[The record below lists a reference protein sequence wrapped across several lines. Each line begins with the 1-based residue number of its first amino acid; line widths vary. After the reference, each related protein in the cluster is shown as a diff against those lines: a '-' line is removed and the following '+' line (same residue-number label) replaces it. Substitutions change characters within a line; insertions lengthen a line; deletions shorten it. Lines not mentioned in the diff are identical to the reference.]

1 MFFDEVYKYF
11 VGTFII
17 GCGFFISFKLVDK
30 FVYQPMLLES
40 ELSDDELSEEELKE
54 RRVTQYSTSYLEEY
68 ADLEYTD
75 LSSDDFKRLLRCFL
89 IEDTPLGVVKMYYSN
104 DDESFIYWSEKQ
116 VPYKVLETVSRKYV
130 IDYNCKNIHINMDE
144 ELEKQRQL
152 LMDAKNE
159 SENKDKKEDDDDDD
173 SDKAKNSVFAN
184 FKKYNTG
191 GSKTTENK
199 VGNKTKT
206 KNVIVCDRANRY
218 SYRGVYDENKNI
230 VNKFPE
236 KSTDSQPKKI
246 SVADFLK
253 HRKQYSSHYDENSNY
268 DNFSDDSDKSG
279 SSDKS
284 GINVNEVDSSAS
296 DGFWRFLNI
305 RYVANDLDNKT
316 KSETEELAEV
326 NDPGAFWIN
335 GKKYSSRQEYH
346 NTVVNMNTTAGVSN
360 ADKDSDNS
368 YDVLECDTNNNEDV
382 NIPDD
387 TDDTD
392 EEKNDDDDIV
402 ESGSR
407 NRTNSIASDVSNASS
422 GGMRSSWLGW

>member
-1 MFFDEVYKYF
+1 
-11 VGTFII
+11 
-17 GCGFFISFKLVDK
+17 
-30 FVYQPMLLES
+30 
-40 ELSDDELSEEELKE
+40 
-54 RRVTQYSTSYLEEY
+54 
-68 ADLEYTD
+68 
-75 LSSDDFKRLLRCFL
+75 
-89 IEDTPLGVVKMYYSN
+89 
-104 DDESFIYWSEKQ
+104 
-116 VPYKVLETVSRKYV
+116 
-130 IDYNCKNIHINMDE
+130 MDE

-152 LMDAKNE
+152 LMDAKIE
-159 SENKDKKEDDDDDD
+159 IENKDNKEDDETG
-173 SDKAKNSVFAN
+173 DKAKSSVFAN

-199 VGNKTKT
+199 VGNRTKT

-218 SYRGVYDENKNI
+218 SYRGVYDENKNV

-236 KSTDSQPKKI
+236 KQTDSQPKKI

-253 HRKQYSSHYDENSNY
+253 HRKNYSSHYDENSNY
-268 DNFSDDSDKSG
+268 DNFSDDSEKSDG
-279 SSDKS
+279 SNNSS
-284 GINVNEVDSSAS
+284 INVNEIDGSAS

-305 RYVANDLDNKT
+305 RYVANELDNKT
-316 KSETEELAEV
+316 ETETETETKTKTKTETEELVEV

-335 GKKYSSRQEYH
+335 GKKYSSRQAYH
-346 NTVVNMNTTAGVSN
+346 KAVVNMNTTAGVSN

-392 EEKNDDDDIV
+392 EEKNDDIV
-402 ESGSR
+402 ESGMR
-407 NRTNSIASDVSNASS
+407 NRTNSVASDVSNASS